1 MSITITAQM
10 VGDLRAKTGAGLMDC
25 KRALAES
32 NGDVE
37 EAITILRKR
46 GVASAAK
53 KAGREASE
61 GIIESYIHLGAK
73 VGVLLELN
81 CESDFVA
88 KTDAFR
94 QLARDLCMHV
104 AAASP
109 LFVGRQEVSEE
120 YLSKEKEILGAQ
132 VEGKP
137 AEIVE
142 KIVAGKL
149 EKVYAQVCLLEQ
161 PFVRNPDQT
170 VKDVITEQIAKLGEN
185 IVVRRFTR
193 YQISD

>member
-1 MSITITAQM
+1 
-10 VGDLRAKTGAGLMDC
+10 MDC